1 MEQGSMQEARAVEE
15 QPLSL
20 RGKLLL
26 SALGVGAALAL
37 ATLALAL
44 FPGLIAGETPYQR
57 GSFGVSLEV
66 EVRTTDG
73 DMFAWFPGRIRPP
86 DEDAVLAAFTLAWDA
101 DGFRVPARP
110 AERYPIA
117 AFGDSFT
124 EAANVAFPWPDKLA
138 EYLDVPVR
146 NYGYRDYGPLEE
158 ARAVQEF
165 APKEPRAWVLYAYF
179 SGNDL
184 SNNNRTTLIEER
196 SPFFLMPHLAARAAG
211 VIATQQPL
219 PTAEHYDYPLP
230 VIIGGS
236 YYELVFFPSY
246 IWAQLA
252 PPEGFEQSRT
262 FQIVGEQLDVMAGAI
277 PPETCRAL
285 IFSPTKEQ
293 LYYRYIYETDRQWIR
308 GVGEEPYI
316 NEQGLLL
323 WRSRPYSADEEP
335 ELLARLTDQRDA
347 IARLVASKPG
357 WHFIDLLPAFE
368 EAVGRGE
375 LLYYPYDTHWNQA
388 GHDLAARVIAD
399 YLRSVPGCPLG

>member
-1 MEQGSMQEARAVEE
+1 MEQGSIQEVTVAQQKR
-15 QPLSL
+15 LSL
-20 RGKLLL
+20 GGKLLL
-26 SALGVGAALAL
+26 GGLGVGVALLL
-37 ATLALAL
+37 ATLVLAL
-44 FPGLIAGETPYQR
+44 FPGLIGGEAPYER
-57 GSFGVSLEV
+57 GNSGVSLDV

-86 DEDAVLAAFTLAWDA
+86 DEDVLLAAFRLAWDA
-101 DGFRVPARP
+101 DGFRVPART

-165 APKEPRAWVLYAYF
+165 APKEPRTWLLYAYF

-196 SPFFLMPHLAARAAG
+196 SPFFLMPHLAERAAG
-211 VIATQQPL
+211 KIATQQPL

-230 VIIGGS
+230 VIIGGNF
-236 YYELVFFPSY
+236 YQMVFFPSY

-252 PPEGFEQSRT
+252 PPEGFEPSRT
-262 FQIVGEQLDVMAGAI
+262 FQIVGEQLDVMAAAV

-308 GVGEEPYI
+308 GVGEAPYI
-316 NEQGLLL
+316 DANGLLL
-323 WRSRPYSADEEP
+323 WQSHAYSEAEEAD
-335 ELLARLTDQRDA
+335 LLAHFYDQRDA
-347 IARLVASKPG
+347 IARLTVAKAG

-368 EAVGRGE
+368 ESVGRGE

-399 YLRSVPGCPLG
+399 YLQSVPDCPLM